1 MESYVEKILNGKDP
15 AKKGKG
21 FWNDLAVHW
30 ELSEDDMR
38 KYAEFFNWRKLSD
51 HQKNMSESFIRE
63 NADRVHWDRISQR
76 IQMSEDFIDEF
87 KDKVT
92 WDYIWSYQRHL
103 SCKFI
108 ENHLSCCKRVDWN
121 RIVMYQRLTDDFMKK
136 HIDDLSIG
144 NVIEYQKLKL
154 DMVEF
159 IESYIKTLPEKDRA
173 NNEEKILCYKIEKF
187 DVTEKEMLRYIKLRG
202 NRGWGGKGWWII
214 LQHQKLS
221 EEFLEKNYDKIKN
234 DYNSINDLW
243 RHQPLSE
250 EFLKKHK
257 KDVKWDKVKDNRKIK
272 KTEWIK
278 ERLK

>member
-1 MESYVEKILNGKDP
+1 MPWIKEEINEENYKLCPQSHFDWWTLHTD
-15 AKKGKG
+15 
-21 FWNDLAVHW
+21 
-30 ELSEDDMR
+30 LSEDFMR
-38 KYAEFFNWRKLSD
+38 RFGDKLNWRKVSD
-51 HQKNMSESFIRE
+51 HQKNLTESFIRE
-63 NADRVHWDRISQR
+63 NAERVHWDRISQR

-92 WDYIWSYQRHL
+92 WDYIWSYQRKL
-103 SCKFI
+103 SSKFI
-108 ENHLSCCKRVDWN
+108 ENHLSCCERVDWN

-243 RHQPLSE
+243 RHQKLSE

-278 ERLK
+278 EKIK